1 MFKRCFLLFFVLAS
15 LAVCGGY
22 SANECCHP
30 SSVYAFYNAL
40 PKSTKKSISTS
51 PTTGHYGT
59 TVNTKGDARFDAFF
73 REVKVGEVPSEVK

>member
-40 PKSTKKSISTS
+40 PKGTKKSISTS
-51 PTTGHYGT
+51 PRTGHFGT
-59 TVNTKGDARFDAFF
+59 TVNTDGKNRLDAFF
-73 REVKVGEVPSEVK
+73 REVGVGAVPSEVK